1 MGANRRAVLAGLAG
15 LPFAVVPAVA
25 TPSRVLAG
33 SAEPIVILRRRFLAH
48 MAVVD
53 HYMAATT
60 VTKAQEDEADAAMNA
75 ARDLEDE
82 AERETVETT
91 AGALAALE
99 WGRDEF
105 AGCYVQGRDRP
116 EIADV
121 WTLAMLDKAL
131 GVLRQATMGGAS

>member
-1 MGANRRAVLAGLAG
+1 MLERRAVLAGLAG
-15 LPFAVVPAVA
+15 LPFAAVPAVA
-25 TPSRVLAG
+25 VSTRVVAG
-33 SAEPIVILRRRFLAH
+33 SAEPIVILHHRFLAH

-53 HYMAATT
+53 RYMAATT

-75 ARDLEDE
+75 ARALEEE

-105 AGCYVQGRDRP
+105 AGCYVRGRDKP
-116 EIADV
+116 DIADV

-131 GVLRQATMGGAS
+131 GVLRQTVGGGAS